1 MTKTISRVFGDIIQ
15 RSKGTFW
22 NLLEL
27 VGLGCV
33 VYAVFRTSTTW
44 GFVALGLALILAA
57 NARSRS

>member
-1 MTKTISRVFGDIIQ
+1 VFGDIIQ